1 MKVTRSH
8 IWGQCRGLV
17 TRNTHTEY
25 ESFIVYGVNDM
36 TKVKVGGFFWSKTD
50 SRGIKICFDLK
61 FKFSMKI
68 FLS

>member
-36 TKVKVGGFFWSKTD
+36 TKVKVGGFFFCQ
-50 SRGIKICFDLK
+50 RQIPGV
-61 FKFSMKI
+61 
-68 FLS
+68 

>member
-36 TKVKVGGFFWSKTD
+36 TKVKVGVFFFVKD
-50 SRGIKICFDLK
+50 RFQGYKNLF
-61 FKFSMKI
+61 
-68 FLS
+68 